1 MDVTRSGFAFS
12 GSTFT
17 GSPAVAGV
25 VDTRSTRLDRL
36 AERSDA
42 AAESLRHVLAAD
54 ESGRVAV
61 AAFASSI

>member
-1 MDVTRSGFAFS
+1 MDVTRSGFA
-12 GSTFT
+12 FT

-36 AERSDA
+36 AERAGA
-42 AAESLRHVLAAD
+42 AAESLKHVLPAD
-54 ESGRVAV
+54 EAGQVAV